1 MYTRGVTCV
10 NYELFSCDL
19 SDVLILANGRCLDI
33 LFTAPG
39 YYGDAILIKDV
50 VLYML
55 CLALAL
61 KGNEHAHNQI
71 IIYNYFSSM

>member
-19 SDVLILANGRCLDI
+19 SDVFILANGRCLDI

-39 YYGDAILIKDV
+39 YYGDVILIQDA
-50 VLYML
+50 VLHMP
-55 CLALAL
+55 CLTLAL
-61 KGNEHAHNQI
+61 KGNEQAHNQI
-71 IIYNYFSSM
+71 II